1 MGEHD
6 GTVARRL
13 TLTISRNRRGNRS
26 RMSLA
31 RDALLR
37 GVACYH
43 RVMTRR
49 AFILIALVLAA
60 WRPAQA
66 QAQQPL
72 PSLSVREAHEAAK
85 AGKLV
90 LVDIRTP
97 EEWADTG
104 VPEGAIRLDMT
115 GSAFE
120 VRLAALKL
128 DHPGKPIALICRTGN
143 RSAEMQKKLAPRGWR
158 ELVNVRGGLLGNP
171 GDKGWLAEGL
181 PVATYP

>member
-1 MGEHD
+1 M
-6 GTVARRL
+6 
-13 TLTISRNRRGNRS
+13 N
-26 RMSLA
+26 
-31 RDALLR
+31 
-37 GVACYH
+37 
-43 RVMTRR
+43 RR
-49 AFILIALVLAA
+49 AFLLLAA
-60 WRPAQA
+60 FCSLPGRAV
-66 QAQQPL
+66 AQQAL

-97 EEWADTG
+97 EEWSDTG

-143 RSAEMQKKLAPRGWR
+143 RTSTLQKTLAGRGWKD
-158 ELVNVRGGLLGNP
+158 LIDVRGGLLGNP
-171 GDKGWLAEGL
+171 RDKGWLAERL
-181 PVATYP
+181 PVTTYP

>member
-1 MGEHD
+1 MD
-6 GTVARRL
+6 RRSFL
-13 TLTISRNRRGNRS
+13 L
-26 RMSLA
+26 SLA
-31 RDALLR
+31 TMAVI
-37 GVACYH
+37 GPA
-43 RVMTRR
+43 R
-49 AFILIALVLAA
+49 AQSA
-60 WRPAQA
+60 
-66 QAQQPL
+66 L

-104 VPEGAIRLDMT
+104 VPDGAIRLDMT

-143 RSAEMQKKLAPRGWR
+143 RTSTLQKTLAARGWK
-158 ELVNVRGGLLGNP
+158 ELVDVRGGLLGNP
-171 GDKGWLAEGL
+171 RDKGWLAEGL
-181 PVATYP
+181 PVTSYP

>member
-1 MGEHD
+1 MPWEYRSGM
-6 GTVARRL
+6 
-13 TLTISRNRRGNRS
+13 NRR
-26 RMSLA
+26 
-31 RDALLR
+31 ALL
-37 GVACYH
+37 
-43 RVMTRR
+43 
-49 AFILIALVLAA
+49 LLATLCSLPVHA
-60 WRPAQA
+60 EAQT
-66 QAQQPL
+66 PL

-143 RSAEMQKKLAPRGWR
+143 RTSTLQRTFAARGWK
-158 ELVNVRGGLLGNP
+158 ELVDVRGGLLGNP
-171 GDKGWLAEGL
+171 RDKGWLAEGL
-181 PVATYP
+181 PVTSYP

>member
-1 MGEHD
+1 M
-6 GTVARRL
+6 
-13 TLTISRNRRGNRS
+13 NRR
-26 RMSLA
+26 
-31 RDALLR
+31 ALLLLAVLCSLPA
-37 GVACYH
+37 GVE
-43 RVMTRR
+43 
-49 AFILIALVLAA
+49 
-60 WRPAQA
+60 AQTA
-66 QAQQPL
+66 L
-72 PSLSVREAHEAAK
+72 PSLSVREALEGAK
-85 AGKLV
+85 SGRLV

-128 DHPGKPIALICRTGN
+128 DHPGKPIALICRTAN
-143 RSAEMQKKLAPRGWR
+143 RSSEVQKKLAARGWR

-181 PVATYP
+181 PVARYP

>member
-1 MGEHD
+1 M
-6 GTVARRL
+6 
-13 TLTISRNRRGNRS
+13 NRR
-26 RMSLA
+26 
-31 RDALLR
+31 ALL
-37 GVACYH
+37 
-43 RVMTRR
+43 
-49 AFILIALVLAA
+49 LLAA
-60 WRPAQA
+60 LCSLPAGAEAQA
-66 QAQQPL
+66 PL

-104 VPEGAIRLDMT
+104 VPEGAIKLDMT

-143 RSAEMQKKLAPRGWR
+143 RTSTVQTTLTARGWKD
-158 ELVNVRGGLLGNP
+158 LIDVRGGLLGNP
-171 GDKGWLAEGL
+171 KDKGWLAEGL
-181 PVATYP
+181 PVTSYP